1 MRAWPP
7 SAANRPEPRLLGLV
21 CQGAKD
27 ACRVLDV
34 GILVDHRQ
42 HALGGCLGHLQF
54 DEPGRHDLGGPEE
67 VAGEHRERDHGAGA
81 DESQVDER
89 AADRQRQVDGHGR
102 DHQHQRQVHRGEHEV
117 AYRGP
122 VHPVGQHAELLGVG
136 VLADEGLAGQ
146 DAHDRLVEGSGDL
159 RVGAAHEPGALQ
171 DAAVEL
177 DRHPPDHRQDRH
189 DEQGEP
195 PVHDQHG
202 PGEADHDREPPDHV
216 HEPPGQ
222 DAGQAVAVGGEAR
235 HQPAHRTPVEVRER
249 QLLQIHEGVEA
260 DVVADVAADPAR
272 DPLEAAHGH
281 RDHQVA
287 EQVQP
292 RPEPERRLHAVL
304 LDVVDHPLREQRIGD
319 LHARGGDGRDDQER
333 QFPLVGERIAEQPLP
348 KVELDL
354 RGAVAEAVVEL
365 FVFKRH
371 RLPPAGPARWLR
383 PALPGFR
390 TAADRDRTSRPAW
403 RGYPPESGGLARAP
417 GSGPR
422 CERKTAGGR

>member
-1 MRAWPP
+1 MAAVRRKP
-7 SAANRPEPRLLGLV
+7 SEPRLLGLV

-67 VAGEHRERDHGAGA
+67 VAGEHCERDHGACA

-102 DHQHQRQVHRGEHEV
+102 DHQHQRQVHRGEHKI

-136 VLADEGLAGQ
+136 VLAHERLAGH

-189 DEQGEP
+189 DEQGES

-216 HEPPGQ
+216 HESPGQ
-222 DAGQAVAVGGEAR
+222 DARQAVAVGGQSR
-235 HQPAHRTPVEVRER
+235 HQPAHGTPVEVRER

-281 RDHQVA
+281 RDH
-287 EQVQP
+287 
-292 RPEPERRLHAVL
+292 
-304 LDVVDHPLREQRIGD
+304 
-319 LHARGGDGRDDQER
+319 
-333 QFPLVGERIAEQPLP
+333 
-348 KVELDL
+348 
-354 RGAVAEAVVEL
+354 
-365 FVFKRH
+365 
-371 RLPPAGPARWLR
+371 
-383 PALPGFR
+383 
-390 TAADRDRTSRPAW
+390 
-403 RGYPPESGGLARAP
+403 
-417 GSGPR
+417 
-422 CERKTAGGR
+422 